1 MVVLRLPIVHFFKHM
16 HNKLFIAIGLLWV
29 WSQRSF
35 RAIGIFKD
43 HVWLWLWIGLVYI
56 KLKKRVLLF
65 NIFKQVERKVS
76 KVVHYII
83 KLWPESRYRLEF
95 QLSSHQFESI
105 LDDVAVRIA
114 CSLMVL
120 PVRPN
125 VPSYAFLKTI

>member
-1 MVVLRLPIVHFFKHM
+1 M
-16 HNKLFIAIGLLWV
+16 HKKLFISIGILWF

-35 RAIGIFKD
+35 RAIEIFKD
-43 HVWLWLWIGLVYI
+43 HVWLRLWIGLVYI
-56 KLKKRVLLF
+56 KLKKLVIFF
-65 NIFKQVERKVS
+65 NIFKQVDGRKVS

-83 KLWPESRYRLEF
+83 KLRPESRYRLEF

-120 PVRPN
+120 LVRPN